1 MQTEKTEGKK
11 EKAKYFG
18 SEKTFK
24 GFQAMC
30 ETMSGCCTYQNG
42 ASDCAAI
49 METMIKDNMEACCS
63 P

>member
-30 ETMSGCCTYQNG
+30 ETMSGCCTYG
-42 ASDCAAI
+42 
-49 METMIKDNMEACCS
+49 
-63 P
+63 